1 MASTQLPTSEVK
13 EIRKVSN
20 DDEQD
25 GSSQAVET
33 STGDTESDTS
43 VISDEA
49 EAMSKAMGGITDK
62 LQSQLNI
69 PKVESGKPS
78 VGLYYN
84 VAAQA
89 TVELQTDWEIV
100 PGLNLQGV
108 KLRTKIAKTSKQP
121 VTLGVELNAF
131 LLIKDY
137 TVIVSGT
144 IPRIQKG
151 RDIEFT
157 LKLKASSCLGS
168 IDTDGIIEACTKD
181 NGNDP
186 THTKTCYQ
194 DLLQKAGL
202 QNDTGDAAMAELTIV
217 REAKSEELYLKKFE
231 IHIAANID
239 WQIIPGKLRLQKA
252 AALLRFSKKKREDSL
267 LTRLELA
274 GSIILEDPP
283 ETKIGLQAFLSL
295 KDGDV
300 RLALACNVAAMQAI
314 RPSHLVNLITE
325 QENTDM
331 SLDSVGALPDLGLP
345 HDNFWS
351 FDLFAA
357 LERKQAKWSLQY
369 VRVAVEINQV
379 WAPLPELVIGD
390 LKGFLMGFR
399 PDLDIKDFK
408 DDTSLDRPGNR
419 ERLATLRKE
428 IKTES
433 NSAPSR
439 LKVSG
444 WITGTVYL
452 GSTWLQATV
461 QHDAITKVTQ
471 VHCYIDDTQICSLTQ
486 VVSNPRL
493 HSLQSGQSA
502 PSEEDFTK
510 ALDLM
515 ATPATCPV
523 DFWLISAPGYGTQR
537 QCSISFEG
545 SKLQRLTFSVMSAGD
560 ANAWQLTDTIHL
572 QDMGLS
578 ISYEPSK
585 SSTAGFGNLKGY
597 AYGHLK
603 LSNGLT
609 LFGLVTGRKES
620 KIGEFMVHLSTSLQ
634 PNAGLGVTPEKLFA
648 DPVLGS
654 LTPKTEGWE
663 LPSSFLAD
671 EQASFSRIFQSAEA
685 GVTLKFSRDEIP
697 STDEGTPSYQTALRL
712 VHVYLDLQGN
722 WEIFSGLKLQDVRL
736 LAIISPKATAQEY
749 IARMEVTGVFHA
761 TTPGISLAV
770 SARFGTQGP
779 VSLLTARL
787 TGAVNANTRE
797 NHSSAALPLV
807 PTRILELSA
816 FQDCRSTSTDEI
828 SVPDNFP
835 VTAIRVMSSTQA
847 ECEMKIDKD
856 PSNNSWKLT
865 CITFSLTSDA
875 EWTPKPFVTITHQNG
890 HWGLK
895 DWYISEK
902 ELKTGIQFNEAI
914 EKATQKYPLKC
925 GYKKLVGFFLKEI
938 IMLRFSWKI
947 TKPESNKPMFKDNQ
961 LHLRIVWSFKI
972 SFSALEH
979 DLSDFDIPDLPLYV
993 PGPFRLSK
1001 FYKML
1006 VNTFRETVAD
1016 IGQKV
1021 LERPVNFAKIMAA
1034 VSVKRFGRQIISSL
1048 ICRLNGNGQEVSSN
1062 LKERDEELTQEEAK
1076 AAEEEPVEDEN
1087 PLEQGEGTEEPS
1099 TEPPTEPPAGPAS
1112 PSVLDAAKIAG
1123 SAAGSAAAAGAGGAS
1138 DLAAALG
1145 AAASVLLGWLGTTS
1159 TDHNI
1164 DESDEPGKRTLLVNL
1179 NRKIERGLTMRGTPH
1194 CQLHTGRQVL
1204 EIGWRAC
1211 TPAIVDDNSA
1221 KITDTVTWTVR
1232 IQDSTGQEVYTT
1244 TIPAAQRS
1252 VRYPIPRQ
1260 VCGEKLRVRVR
1271 ASFTYKYRAQNVQFN
1286 GPWSPQVEVTW
1297 TAPGAAPTAP
1307 ARQQESALETSSANM
1322 PPSDQHINT
1331 ATNRSAH
1338 QPLTSNSLNRK
1349 KYYVQVIDHP
1359 SSQPGPQYLA
1369 HPYNVS
1375 IKPTSQ
1381 RCHHMSRLRRIN
1393 AMNSFFST
1401 ILSPRKAEE
1410 APPRE
1415 ESHGVADK
1423 PPRRREMY
1431 LRKGKG
1437 LGRRAL
1443 SRPSNAPEAQNAFD
1457 GDDNDTRLEPE
1468 ADGSAVR
1475 DSDSF
1480 VIYPVAKAVTGH
1492 VSYKTATRSASE
1504 TPTPRNP
1511 YSVPVSPA
1519 EPGSTRRAQTT
1530 ELDET
1535 HSFKAIRNHRWVDDM
1550 IEIEVEWT
1558 KGPPTWEPEAII
1570 QCDAAQTVYD
1580 YWQQQGGRPPH
1591 PTDAGLYTI
1600 FAILGHSGDRKKLK
1614 VQWTGYGPDEATWEP
1629 RRVAEETAPGV
1640 VEEYWQS
1647 TCVSHQLASQRN

>member
-1 MASTQLPTSEVK
+1 MASTQLPTSEVQ

-20 DDEQD
+20 DDDDEQD
-25 GSSQAVET
+25 GSSQAEET

-49 EAMSKAMGGITDK
+49 EAMSKAMGRITDK

-186 THTKTCYQ
+186 T
-194 DLLQKAGL
+194 
-202 QNDTGDAAMAELTIV
+202 
-217 REAKSEELYLKKFE
+217 
-231 IHIAANID
+231 
-239 WQIIPGKLRLQKA
+239 P
-252 AALLRFSKKKREDSL
+252 
-267 LTRLELA
+267 

-283 ETKIGLQAFLSL
+283 ETTIGLQAFLSL

-300 RLALACNVAAMQAI
+300 RLALACSVAAMQAI

-325 QENTDM
+325 QENTSM
-331 SLDSVGALPDLGLP
+331 SLDSVGAPPDLGLP

-357 LERKQAKWSLQY
+357 LERKQAEWSLQY

-399 PDLDIKDFK
+399 PDLDVKDFK

-419 ERLATLRKE
+419 ERLATLQKE

-433 NSAPSR
+433 NSASSR

-444 WITGTVYL
+444 WIIGTVYL

-523 DFWLISAPGYGTQR
+523 DFWLVSAPGYGTQR
-537 QCSISFEG
+537 QCSISIEG

-609 LFGLVTGRKES
+609 LFGLVIGQKES
-620 KIGEFMVHLSTSLQ
+620 KIGEFIVHLSTSLQ
-634 PNAGLGVTPEKLFA
+634 PNAGLGVTPENLFA
-648 DPVLGS
+648 DPILGS

-671 EQASFSRIFQSAEA
+671 EQVSFSRIFQSAEA

-736 LAIISPKATAQEY
+736 LAIISPKATAQGY
-749 IARMEVTGVFHA
+749 IARMEVTGVFHT
-761 TTPGISLAV
+761 TTPGVSLAI

-787 TGAVNANTRE
+787 TGAVNASTRE
-797 NHSSAALPLV
+797 NHSSAALPLM

-816 FQDCRSTSTDEI
+816 FQDFRSTSMDEI
-828 SVPDNFP
+828 SVPDDFP
-835 VTAIRVMSSTQA
+835 VTATRVMLSTQA

-865 CITFSLTSDA
+865 RITFSLTSDA
-875 EWTPKPFVTITHQNG
+875 EWTISHLADSACFDVQALCVWEKRNSVDSSRPRFRELTIKFGSTASIDLKFMQLGELSCPSRETRERSCVVFFEELHLKLSLAYRPATAGKSSCYSGSLTLPSQPKPFVTITHQNG

-895 DWYISEK
+895 DWYISDK
-902 ELKTGIQFNEAI
+902 ELKTGIRFDEAI
-914 EKATQKYPLKC
+914 EKATQKYPSKC
-925 GYKKLVGFFLKEI
+925 GCKELVGFFLKEI

-947 TKPESNKPMFKDNQ
+947 TKPESSEPMFKDNQ

-979 DLSDFDIPDLPLYV
+979 DLSDFDMPDLPLHV
-993 PGPFRLSK
+993 PGPFRLSE
-1001 FYKML
+1001 FYKLL

-1016 IGQKV
+1016 IGQKI
-1021 LERPVNFAKIMAA
+1021 LERPVDFAKIMAA
-1034 VSVKRFGRQIISSL
+1034 VSVKHFGRQIISSL

-1062 LKERDEELTQEEAK
+1062 LKERDEELTQEEAR

-1087 PLEQGEGTEEPS
+1087 PLEQGEGTEKPS
-1099 TEPPTEPPAGPAS
+1099 TEPPTELPTGPAS
-1112 PSVLDAAKIAG
+1112 PSVLDAGKIAG

-1138 DLAAALG
+1138 DFAVALVLG
-1145 AAASVLLGWLGTTS
+1145 AATFVLLAWLGTTL

-1164 DESDEPGKRTLLVNL
+1164 DESGESGKRTLLVNL

-1194 CQLHTGRQVL
+1194 CQLHTGRQEL
-1204 EIGWRAC
+1204 EIDWRAC
-1211 TPAIVDDNSA
+1211 TPAIVDDSSA
-1221 KITDTVTWTVR
+1221 EITDTVIWTVR
-1232 IQDSTGQEVYTT
+1232 IQDSTRQEVYAT

-1252 VRYPIPRQ
+1252 VRYQIPRQ
-1260 VCGEKLRVRVR
+1260 VCGEKLRVQVR
-1271 ASFTYKYRAQNVQFN
+1271 ASLTYKGQAQDVQFN

-1307 ARQQESALETSSANM
+1307 ARQQESALETPSANM

-1331 ATNRSAH
+1331 AANRSAH
-1338 QPLTSNSLNRK
+1338 
-1349 KYYVQVIDHP
+1349 
-1359 SSQPGPQYLA
+1359 
-1369 HPYNVS
+1369 
-1375 IKPTSQ
+1375 
-1381 RCHHMSRLRRIN
+1381 
-1393 AMNSFFST
+1393 
-1401 ILSPRKAEE
+1401 
-1410 APPRE
+1410 
-1415 ESHGVADK
+1415 
-1423 PPRRREMY
+1423 
-1431 LRKGKG
+1431 
-1437 LGRRAL
+1437 
-1443 SRPSNAPEAQNAFD
+1443 
-1457 GDDNDTRLEPE
+1457 
-1468 ADGSAVR
+1468 
-1475 DSDSF
+1475 
-1480 VIYPVAKAVTGH
+1480 
-1492 VSYKTATRSASE
+1492 
-1504 TPTPRNP
+1504 
-1511 YSVPVSPA
+1511 
-1519 EPGSTRRAQTT
+1519 
-1530 ELDET
+1530 
-1535 HSFKAIRNHRWVDDM
+1535 
-1550 IEIEVEWT
+1550 
-1558 KGPPTWEPEAII
+1558 
-1570 QCDAAQTVYD
+1570 
-1580 YWQQQGGRPPH
+1580 
-1591 PTDAGLYTI
+1591 
-1600 FAILGHSGDRKKLK
+1600 
-1614 VQWTGYGPDEATWEP
+1614 
-1629 RRVAEETAPGV
+1629 
-1640 VEEYWQS
+1640 
-1647 TCVSHQLASQRN
+1647 

>member
-13 EIRKVSN
+13 EVRKVSN
-20 DDEQD
+20 DDDDEQG
-25 GSSQAVET
+25 GSSQAEET

-49 EAMSKAMGGITDK
+49 EAMSKAMGRITDK

-69 PKVESGKPS
+69 PKVESGKSS

-89 TVELQTDWEIV
+89 TVELQTDWEII

-181 NGNDP
+181 NGNGP
-186 THTKTCYQ
+186 THTKACYQ
-194 DLLQKAGL
+194 DLLQKTGL
-202 QNDTGDAAMAELTIV
+202 QNDMGDAAMAELTIV
-217 REAKSEELYLKKFE
+217 REAQSEEMYLKKFE

-283 ETKIGLQAFLSL
+283 ETTIGLQAFLSL

-314 RPSHLVNLITE
+314 QPSHLVNLITE

-331 SLDSVGALPDLGLP
+331 SLDSVGAPPDLGLP

-357 LERKQAKWSLQY
+357 LERKQAEWSLQY

-399 PDLDIKDFK
+399 PDLDVKDFK

-419 ERLATLRKE
+419 ERLATLPKE

-433 NSAPSR
+433 NSALPS
-439 LKVSG
+439 LEVSG
-444 WITGTVYL
+444 WIIGTVYL

-486 VVSNPRL
+486 IVSNPRL

-510 ALDLM
+510 ALALM

-523 DFWLISAPGYGTQR
+523 DFWLVSALGYGTQR
-537 QCSISFEG
+537 QCSISIEG

-560 ANAWQLTDTIHL
+560 ANAWQPTDTIHL

-609 LFGLVTGRKES
+609 LFGLVVGRKES

-634 PNAGLGVTPEKLFA
+634 PNAGLGVTPENLFA
-648 DPVLGS
+648 DPILGS

-671 EQASFSRIFQSAEA
+671 EQVSFSRIFQSAEA

-736 LAIISPKATAQEY
+736 LAIISPKATAQGY
-749 IARMEVTGVFHA
+749 IARIEVTGVFHA
-761 TTPGISLAV
+761 TTPGVSLAV

-787 TGAVNANTRE
+787 TGAVNASTRE
-797 NHSSAALPLV
+797 NHSSAALPLM

-816 FQDCRSTSTDEI
+816 FQDFRSTSMDEI
-828 SVPDNFP
+828 SVPDDFP
-835 VTAIRVMSSTQA
+835 VTATRVMSSTQT

-865 CITFSLTSDA
+865 RITFSLTSDA
-875 EWTPKPFVTITHQNG
+875 EWTVIPDLLRIRLQLLALQLPRSTENPCGALALAAANIWIGNLELTSKLIFCRNNGRSDLIFTISAGRSEMKEMVSKFTEESFSTMTPSKISHLADSACFDVQALCVWEKRNSVDSSRPWFRELTVKFGSTASIDLEFMQLGELSLSIERDEGTKRFSINSCVVFFGELHLKLSLAYRPATAGKSSCYSGSLTLPSQPKPFVTITHQNG

-902 ELKTGIQFNEAI
+902 ELKTGIQFDEAI
-914 EKATQKYPLKC
+914 EKATQKYPSKC
-925 GYKKLVGFFLKEI
+925 ECKKLVGFFLKEI

-947 TKPESNKPMFKDNQ
+947 TKPESSEPMFKDNQ

-979 DLSDFDIPDLPLYV
+979 DLSDFDMPDLPLHV
-993 PGPFRLSK
+993 PGPFRLSEFHK
-1001 FYKML
+1001 LL
-1006 VNTFRETVAD
+1006 VNTIRETVAD
-1016 IGQKV
+1016 IGQKI
-1021 LERPVNFAKIMAA
+1021 LERPVDFAKIMAA
-1034 VSVKRFGRQIISSL
+1034 VSVKHFGHQIISSL

-1062 LKERDEELTQEEAK
+1062 LKERDEELTQEEAR

-1099 TEPPTEPPAGPAS
+1099 TEPPTEPPTGPAS

-1138 DLAAALG
+1138 DLAVALVLG
-1145 AAASVLLGWLGTTS
+1145 ATASVLLGWLGTTS

-1164 DESDEPGKRTLLVNL
+1164 DESGEPGKRTLLVNL

-1211 TPAIVDDNSA
+1211 TPAIVDDSSA
-1221 KITDTVTWTVR
+1221 EITDTVIWTVR
-1232 IQDSTGQEVYTT
+1232 IQDSTGQEVYAT

-1252 VRYPIPRQ
+1252 VRYQIPGQ
-1260 VCGEKLRVRVR
+1260 VCGEKLRVQVR
-1271 ASFTYKYRAQNVQFN
+1271 ASLTYKGQAQNVQFN

-1307 ARQQESALETSSANM
+1307 ARQQESALEIPSANM

-1331 ATNRSAH
+1331 ATNVCQGQTLA
-1338 QPLTSNSLNRK
+1338 NR
-1349 KYYVQVIDHP
+1349 
-1359 SSQPGPQYLA
+1359 
-1369 HPYNVS
+1369 
-1375 IKPTSQ
+1375 T
-1381 RCHHMSRLRRIN
+1381 
-1393 AMNSFFST
+1393 
-1401 ILSPRKAEE
+1401 
-1410 APPRE
+1410 
-1415 ESHGVADK
+1415 
-1423 PPRRREMY
+1423 
-1431 LRKGKG
+1431 
-1437 LGRRAL
+1437 
-1443 SRPSNAPEAQNAFD
+1443 
-1457 GDDNDTRLEPE
+1457 
-1468 ADGSAVR
+1468 
-1475 DSDSF
+1475 
-1480 VIYPVAKAVTGH
+1480 
-1492 VSYKTATRSASE
+1492 YKI
-1504 TPTPRNP
+1504 
-1511 YSVPVSPA
+1511 
-1519 EPGSTRRAQTT
+1519 TT
-1530 ELDET
+1530 EIGTSERT
-1535 HSFKAIRNHRWVDDM
+1535 SI
-1550 IEIEVEWT
+1550 T
-1558 KGPPTWEPEAII
+1558 
-1570 QCDAAQTVYD
+1570 
-1580 YWQQQGGRPPH
+1580 
-1591 PTDAGLYTI
+1591 
-1600 FAILGHSGDRKKLK
+1600 LK
-1614 VQWTGYGPDEATWEP
+1614 IGQV
-1629 RRVAEETAPGV
+1629 
-1640 VEEYWQS
+1640 
-1647 TCVSHQLASQRN
+1647 